1 MYEVRKILGCSAQ
14 VLVYLLQVFPKERSS
29 NKAFVQMVNYYF
41 KEIDITSAA
50 ADFRDKL

>member
-29 NKAFVQMVNYYF
+29 NKAFVQLVKF
-41 KEIDITSAA
+41 TQTI
-50 ADFRDKL
+50 KLLF